1 MRSASEIWAG
11 DGQARIRD
19 ALTELHTYALV
30 LDAEL
35 QKTESRLVE
44 LDRSGEH
51 TRELP
56 ELRRRRTELI
66 EQLDLLDR
74 TISELRSAMDPA
86 GRYL

>member
-1 MRSASEIWAG
+1 MRSASETWADG
-11 DGQARIRD
+11 GQARVRD

-35 QKTESRLVE
+35 QKTESRIVE
-44 LDRSGEH
+44 LDRNREQ

-56 ELRRRRTELI
+56 ELHRRRTELT
-66 EQLDLLDR
+66 EQLDLLHR